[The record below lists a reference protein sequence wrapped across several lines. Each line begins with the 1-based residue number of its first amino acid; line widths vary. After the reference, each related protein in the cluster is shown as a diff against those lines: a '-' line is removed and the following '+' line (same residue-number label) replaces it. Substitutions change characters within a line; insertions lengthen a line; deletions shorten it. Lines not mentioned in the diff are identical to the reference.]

1 MQQAVPAWAVIEGC
15 KENGIWAIGVDTDQS
30 SIAPETILTSA
41 MKRVD
46 NASYDAAEAALY
58 GTLENGVKTY
68 DINTAGVDI
77 APTTDNVASEILT
90 EIEDVKAKIASGEVV
105 VPNNKADFEAAYG
118 EIYTL
123 DD

>member
-1 MQQAVPAWAVIEGC
+1 MQA
-15 KENGIWAIGVDTDQS
+15 TD
-30 SIAPETILTSA
+30 IC
-41 MKRVD
+41 
-46 NASYDAAEAALY
+46 